1 MYPADKEISGFV
13 EKKKH
18 GDLLLPFVIYGTM
31 MPTLFSSFPVHC
43 HEEIEMVLN
52 DCGKCRYTVSGQDID
67 LEFGDIIVIMPW
79 VLHSFRLVEENDY
92 FLAATYLISL
102 NMITNYTVDVCASK
116 YFLPILARKCNDF
129 CVIRHNSEHY
139 DEFKPI
145 AVQLFDT
152 YFGHEKYFELKLKS
166 LINELMFKLLSYGY
180 IEIKAETP
188 ESNDVRIA
196 RRVVDFISEHYMENI
211 TLAGLAELVNMSET
225 GLSRLFRSITG
236 MSCIDY
242 VIDYRL
248 TKAMGMLRCSD
259 KPIIEVAYETG
270 FNNISYFNRTFKKHC
285 HQTPSE
291 FRKFK

>member
-152 YFGHEKYFELKLKS
+152 YYQ
-166 LINELMFKLLSYGY
+166 
-180 IEIKAETP
+180 A
-188 ESNDVRIA
+188 
-196 RRVVDFISEHYMENI
+196 
-211 TLAGLAELVNMSET
+211 
-225 GLSRLFRSITG
+225 ITG
-236 MSCIDY
+236 QLKQY
-242 VIDYRL
+242 AGWL
-248 TKAMGMLRCSD
+248 T
-259 KPIIEVAYETG
+259 PIY
-270 FNNISYFNRTFKKHC
+270 
-285 HQTPSE
+285 
-291 FRKFK
+291 